1 MNFYF
6 FSVAVLLCVG
16 YPSGSSGTSSYIRI
30 GCFKDRYR
38 PRALPELLAN
48 YRGTLDWHNLKKVV
62 EDCASKAY
70 LRNYLYFSIQFYG
83 ECWSGKNA
91 PLTYDQYGT
100 SSNCYFDVGKQ
111 LTNVVYRLVG
121 DEKECLDYAT
131 LTSANR
137 SSSYSL
143 PAAGSSASCDRDLT
157 PQWYRFLPP
166 AGDQMASSYV
176 PPRKC
181 ATELSGWLASIQ
193 PNMTD
198 GIVNGKVCFSFEL
211 EECAVS
217 EKIQV
222 RNCGRFYVYKLK
234 PTKHCPLRFCGQ
246 H

>member
-1 MNFYF
+1 MARLPDIFV
-6 FSVAVLLCVG
+6 SV
-16 YPSGSSGTSSYIRI
+16 IR
-30 GCFKDRYR
+30 CHYS
-38 PRALPELLAN
+38 
-48 YRGTLDWHNLKKVV
+48 T
-62 EDCASKAY
+62 
-70 LRNYLYFSIQFYG
+70 
-83 ECWSGKNA
+83 
-91 PLTYDQYGT
+91 
-100 SSNCYFDVGKQ
+100 
-111 LTNVVYRLVG
+111 
-121 DEKECLDYAT
+121 EKECLDYAT

-211 EECAVS
+211 KECAVS